1 MKPVTTR
8 PLQLGVLA
16 SHNGTTLQA
25 ILDAIAAERL
35 AARVCVVIS
44 NNSNS
49 GALRRAMGAA
59 VPTRHLSS
67 TTHPDEAALD
77 RAIVEALTLAGSD
90 VVFLAGYMKR
100 LGPSILARFEGRIL
114 NTHPALLP
122 KFGGHGMYGTN
133 VHRAVL
139 AAGESESGASIH
151 LVEAEYDTG
160 RVLQQARVPV
170 EPSDTEETLADRVQ
184 TAERQLV
191 VDVLSD
197 IAEGR
202 LTL

>member
-1 MKPVTTR
+1 MTAATIG
-8 PLQLGVLA
+8 PLRLGVLA

-25 ILDAIAAERL
+25 ILDAIAAGQL

-44 NNSNS
+44 NNGSS
-49 GALRRAMGAA
+49 GALRRAEGAS

-67 TTHPDEAALD
+67 ATHPDEAGLD
-77 RAIVEALTLAGSD
+77 HAIVGALTEAGCD

-100 LGPSILARFEGRIL
+100 LGPSTLKHFEGRIL

-122 KFGGHGMYGTN
+122 RFGGHGMYGNN

-139 AAGESESGASIH
+139 AAGERESGASIH

-160 RVLQQARVPV
+160 RVLRQARVPV
-170 EPSDTEETLADRVQ
+170 EPSDTEQTLADRVQ
-184 TAERQLV
+184 AAERQLV
-191 VDVLSD
+191 LNVLND
-197 IAEGR
+197 IALGR
-202 LTL
+202 LAL